1 MKKTLSDDAE
11 AVDLRMTKLFEFDL
25 PGTYLKVIGGIG
37 PEPDMSLILYLQ
49 RNGRFLF
56 LGYYPGY
63 EKSVAAGRWSR
74 DGTTVYLVGRGH
86 LNTDTNPGPAGGRFE
101 RELLL
106 EEDDFTPQLR
116 AGEEL
121 KGWSLLSWRGPFVY
135 AGGNIIDP
143 DGRWLPNSW
152 ARSRIGLRAPMAKA
166 HEIAQENKD
175 IIERRMTREQ
185 IAEAQRLSTEWL
197 EAHPGGN

>member
-1 MKKTLSDDAE
+1 MKKPLSDDAE
-11 AVDLRMTKLFEFDL
+11 DVDQRWTKLFEFDL
-25 PGTYLKVIGGIG
+25 RGTYLKVIGGNG

-74 DGTTVYLVGRGH
+74 DGKTVYLVGQGH
-86 LNTDTNPGPAGGRFE
+86 CLSRSDSARFE

-116 AGEEL
+116 ATEEL

-135 AGGNIIDP
+135 AGATIIDGG
-143 DGRWLPNSW
+143 GRL
-152 ARSRIGLRAPMAKA
+152 
-166 HEIAQENKD
+166 H
-175 IIERRMTREQ
+175 
-185 IAEAQRLSTEWL
+185 
-197 EAHPGGN
+197 

>member
-1 MKKTLSDDAE
+1 MKKPLSDDAE
-11 AVDLRMTKLFEFDL
+11 DVDQRWTKLFEFDL
-25 PGTYLKVIGGIG
+25 RGTYLKVIGGMG

-49 RNGRFLF
+49 RRGGAEDGRFLF

-74 DGTTVYLVGRGH
+74 DGKTVYLVGRGH
-86 LNTDTNPGPAGGRFE
+86 LNTDIIPGPAGGRFE

-106 EEDDFTPQLR
+106 EKADFTPQLR
-116 AGEEL
+116 AAEEL

-135 AGGNIIDP
+135 AGGTIIDP

-152 ARSRIGLRAPMAKA
+152 AAVEDWI
-166 HEIAQENKD
+166 
-175 IIERRMTREQ
+175 TRTDGQ
-185 IAEAQRLSTEWL
+185 GS
-197 EAHPGGN
+197 

>member
-1 MKKTLSDDAE
+1 MKNPLSDDERA
-11 AVDLRMTKLFEFDL
+11 RMTKLFEFDL
-25 PGTYLKVIGGIG
+25 QGTYLKVIGGIG
-37 PEPDMSLILYLQ
+37 HHEPDMSLILYLQ
-49 RNGRFLF
+49 RNGSFLF

-74 DGTTVYLVGRGH
+74 DGKTVYLVGQGH
-86 LNTDTNPGPAGGRFE
+86 CLSRSGSERFE

-116 AGEEL
+116 ATEEL

-135 AGGNIIDP
+135 AGATIIDP

-152 ARSRIGLRAPMAKA
+152 AAVEDWTTRIAGEDWITRILA
-166 HEIAQENKD
+166 NK
-175 IIERRMTREQ
+175 
-185 IAEAQRLSTEWL
+185 
-197 EAHPGGN
+197 

>member
-1 MKKTLSDDAE
+1 
-11 AVDLRMTKLFEFDL
+11 MTELFEFDL
-25 PGTYLKVIGGIG
+25 QGTYLKVIGGIG
-37 PEPDMSLILYLQ
+37 HHEPDMSLILYLQRNGYQQ

-74 DGTTVYLVGRGH
+74 DGKTVYLVGQGH
-86 LNTDTNPGPAGGRFE
+86 CLSRSDSARFE

-116 AGEEL
+116 ATEEL

-135 AGGNIIDP
+135 AGGTIIDP

-152 ARSRIGLRAPMAKA
+152 AAVEDWITRIAGEDWITRILA
-166 HEIAQENKD
+166 NK
-175 IIERRMTREQ
+175 
-185 IAEAQRLSTEWL
+185 
-197 EAHPGGN
+197 